1 MHREEPASAVEVD
14 ASAATAAAGDRA
26 CLGQA
31 NTPEAPAGAGYIA
44 AALRQSSTAETAALH
59 GYPAG
64 TLSMLQQSINPL
76 LCACTDVWPFELTQA
91 AEAKSE

>member
-59 GYPAG
+59 GSPAG
-64 TLSMLQQSINPL
+64 ALSKSLQSNQPS
-76 LCACTDVWPFELTQA
+76 A
-91 AEAKSE
+91 AVCVYRRVAF